1 MVDASVSTKRARDGE
16 REAAVVVPVEEGGG
30 EGEREAEMEGG
41 GGVKRTEIDELGVCI
56 VRQRGGEEAGGD
68 CHF

>member
-16 REAAVVVPVEEGGG
+16 REAAVFVPVEEGGAEG
-30 EGEREAEMEGG
+30 SEGEREAGMEGG

-56 VRQRGGEEAGGD
+56 VR
-68 CHF
+68 

>member
-1 MVDASVSTKRARDGE
+1 M
-16 REAAVVVPVEEGGG
+16 PVEEGGG
-30 EGEREAEMEGG
+30 EGREAEMERG

-56 VRQRGGEEAGGD
+56 VRQRGGEETGGD